1 MSKRTLCALLA
12 ALTVL
17 TCTAPA
23 ASAASAPSVTYR
35 SSGGGVSLSV
45 GGVNGGVYG
54 AQLTLTVPGSHV
66 EAVFTPAGG
75 DVYSPACTVEE
86 SGGSTRITIYLT
98 AENPMNSGSTLPLG
112 TLNLNGA
119 SLPSSGELTLLNRG
133 LTVSSSGAV
142 ALRPASSGN
151 GGSGGNSGSS
161 RPSGGKDDKDDKN
174 DKDQPG
180 QEETPDYT
188 ATVLPF
194 GDTSRGEWYYSAV
207 QYVYAKGMMSGTTA
221 TAFSPGG
228 TTTRGM
234 IVTILHR
241 LEGSPAAPAAAF
253 PDVNQGLYYAA
264 PVAWASASGLVNG
277 YDNGGFGPEDP
288 ITRQQLAAILYRYAE
303 SKGYDTSARGSLEG
317 FSDAAAVESYAVEPI
332 RWAVGAGLISGM
344 DNGTVNPTGRATRAQ
359 VATILMRFC
368 ENVAK
373 A

>member
-151 GGSGGNSGSS
+151 GGNSGSS
-161 RPSGGKDDKDDKN
+161 RPSSGKD

-207 QYVYAKGMMSGTTA
+207 QYVYARGMMSGTTA

-241 LEGSPAAPAAAF
+241 LEGSPAAAEAAF
-253 PDVNQGLYYAA
+253 PDVDQSLTTPPPSPGPAL
-264 PVAWASASGLVNG
+264 
-277 YDNGGFGPEDP
+277 GG
-288 ITRQQLAAILYRYAE
+288 
-303 SKGYDTSARGSLEG
+303 
-317 FSDAAAVESYAVEPI
+317 
-332 RWAVGAGLISGM
+332 W
-344 DNGTVNPTGRATRAQ
+344 
-359 VATILMRFC
+359 
-368 ENVAK
+368 
-373 A
+373 